1 MVHVR
6 APGKINLALSVG
18 PKGADGYHE
27 LATVFQAVS
36 LYEEVY
42 AHAAREFS
50 VEFTG
55 PIDTS
60 GLTGDD
66 TLVHR
71 AARLVAA
78 ELSDEQR
85 ERLGLAVGQQPGIR
99 IVVEKHVPIAGGMG
113 GGSADAAA
121 TLLAC
126 DAVWGTNLSRAR
138 LGELAAQ
145 LGADVPFALTGGT
158 ALGVGRGDVLSPVLT
173 SGEFAWVL
181 VPDAG
186 GLSTPAVYAELD
198 RLREEGIEPTPTE
211 PQVEADLFTALR
223 QGSVGRLM
231 VLLENDLQA
240 AAFSLN
246 PKLRDTA
253 NWIANRANSGCNIVS
268 GSGPT
273 IAVLTE
279 DRGCSFGLA
288 RDIRAGGHQAIAVQ
302 GPVPGAHFV
311 HDTPADEL
319 TVVQ

>member
-1 MVHVR
+1 MTHGPVSMVHVR
-6 APGKINLALSVG
+6 APGKVNVALSVG
-18 PKGADGYHE
+18 PKADDGYHE

-60 GLTGDD
+60 GLTSDD

-71 AARLVAA
+71 AAQLVAA
-78 ELSDEQR
+78 ELGGEF
-85 ERLGLAVGQQPGIR
+85 PGIR

-126 DAVWGTNLSRAR
+126 DAIWGVGLSKER
-138 LGELAAQ
+138 LWELAAK
-145 LGADVPFALTGGT
+145 LGADVPFALQGGT
-158 ALGVGRGDVLSPVLT
+158 SLGVGRGDVLSPVLT
-173 SGEFAWVL
+173 TGEFGWVL
-181 VPDAG
+181 VPSES
-186 GLSTPAVYAELD
+186 GLSTPAVYGELD
-198 RLREEGIEPTPTE
+198 RMRAEGLVPNPESPGVNPEVFAALREGNP
-211 PQVEADLFTALR
+211 
-223 QGSVGRLM
+223 SRLC
-231 VLLENDLQA
+231 VLLHNDLQA
-240 AAFSLN
+240 AAYSLA
-246 PKLRDTA
+246 PEREQLAR
-253 NWIANRANSGCNIVS
+253 WIADRPNSGVSMIS

-279 DRGCSFGLA
+279 SRMYAAELA
-288 RDIRAGGHQAIAVQ
+288 RDIRAGGHRAIAVH

-319 TVVQ
+319 